1 MTRRG
6 MTMLELLLA
15 GVLLGVLMTV
25 CLQMLSAAAAQR
37 RAADD
42 RQTAVREAAN
52 LMERLSTVSFDALTP
67 EGVGQVQLS
76 DVARRALPGGELE
89 VQLSSPPEQ
98 PGAKRIVVL
107 LRWQDRTGRFV
118 RPVRLVAWRYR
129 GI

>member
-6 MTMLELLLA
+6 MTMLELLFA

-37 RAADD
+37 RAGDD
-42 RQTAVREAAN
+42 RQTAIREAAN
-52 LMERLSTVSFDALTP
+52 LMERLSTVSFDGLTP
-67 EGVGQVQLS
+67 EGVANVQLS
-76 DVARRALPGGELE
+76 DEARRALLGGELE
-89 VQLSSPPEQ
+89 IQLSSPPEQ

-107 LRWQDRTGRFV
+107 LRWQDHTGQFV

-129 GI
+129 RI

>member
-6 MTMLELLLA
+6 MTMLELLFAGALLA
-15 GVLLGVLMTV
+15 ALATV

-42 RQTAVREAAN
+42 RQRAILEAAN
-52 LMERLSTVSFDALTP
+52 LMERLSTVSFEKLTP

-76 DVARRALPGGELE
+76 EEARRALPGGELE
-89 VQLSSPPEQ
+89 IQLTSAPEE
-98 PGAKRIVVL
+98 PEAKRIILL
-107 LRWQDRTGRFV
+107 LRWQDHTGQFV
-118 RPVRLVAWRYR
+118 RPVWLVAWRYR

>member
-6 MTMLELLLA
+6 MTMLELLFA

-37 RAADD
+37 RATDD
-42 RQTAVREAAN
+42 RQTAIREAAN
-52 LMERLSTVSFDALTP
+52 LMERLSTVSFDKLTP
-67 EGVGQVQLS
+67 EGLGDLKLS
-76 DVARRALPGGELE
+76 DEARRALPGGELQ

-107 LRWQDRTGRFV
+107 LRWQDHTGQFV

-129 GI
+129 RI